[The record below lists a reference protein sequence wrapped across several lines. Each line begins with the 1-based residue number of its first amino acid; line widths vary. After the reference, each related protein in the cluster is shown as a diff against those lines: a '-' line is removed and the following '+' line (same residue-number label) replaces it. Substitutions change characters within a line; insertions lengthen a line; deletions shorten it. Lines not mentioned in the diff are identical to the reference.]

1 MRKQSRVLFLSV
13 LFLFVLVLSCK
24 KDESEEMIDVL
35 TSKNWKF
42 GLADLNVS
50 TNPSGANAY
59 YAVLECEQDDVF
71 TFRADGT
78 MFRAYGSKKC
88 NGSTDINKTVAYS
101 FNKQTRELTIDGTKY
116 TVLEENKSQFKYAI
130 TVPGTTGNSQLIFL
144 LQ

>member
-1 MRKQSRVLFLSV
+1 MKIGQF
-13 LFLFVLVLSCK
+13 FVFAALLVFTTFFSCK

-50 TNPSGANAY
+50 TNPSGTNAY

-101 FNKQTRELTIDGTKY
+101 FNKQTKELTIDGTKY
-116 TVLEENKSQFKYAI
+116 TVLEENKSQFKYSI
-130 TVPGTTGNSQLIFL
+130 TVSGTTGNSQLIYL